1 MEEIKNFEH
10 INMESDDIIE
20 KNDLLD
26 LFRIELD
33 RKKRDQRR
41 KMFMLAGNLIYAAD
55 EINKVVDDS
64 GKLSELDLNMIA
76 PYVAMRE
83 DEYKTVEAYQLFA
96 KTENF
101 KLNDEQKTSLK
112 KQFMLY
118 LNNISDEIKNKT
130 KDDEEL
136 KELEEQIACI
146 EKCLELLKFDD
157 DFTLDDY
164 INVAKMIK
172 PYKDAFPNLMNALAD
187 YTNILL
193 IKANQ
198 KNERW
203 ITKK

>member
-76 PYVAMRE
+76 PYVAMPE

-136 KELEEQIACI
+136 KELEEQIACL

-198 KNERW
+198 QRDRW
-203 ITKK
+203 MTK